1 MRLFPAVLALLSVPL
16 PLISPLGLVLLFLAA
31 VGAGVMNSMAGGGT
45 LLTFPSL
52 LAAGVTPVA
61 ANATNAVA
69 LVPGSFSAGWAY
81 RDDLGRLGARPMAWL
96 MTASAVGGFVGA
108 KLVAIAGD
116 ALFRRM
122 VPWLILGAT
131 VLFVV
136 QGPLQ
141 RRRERRAS
149 VSDTGAEPALGGAN
163 LRGLAGAHLLVSV
176 YGGFFGAGMGIL
188 MLAELGFAGLANIH
202 QMNGIKNFG
211 AALINLT
218 AAVAFLAGG
227 HVHVRLAALM
237 AVGAILGGWGG
248 GKLAQLIGQ
257 RSVRWVVVTIGVM
270 TGLATLIRA

>member
-1 MRLFPAVLALLSVPL
+1 MGLYPAVLALLSA
-16 PLISPLGLVLLFLAA
+16 SPAIPSLGLVLLFLSA
-31 VGAGVMNSMAGGGT
+31 VGAGLMNSMAGGGT

-52 LAAGVTPVA
+52 LAAGMSPVA
-61 ANATNAVA
+61 ANATSAVA

-81 RDDLGRLGARPMAWL
+81 RGELGRIGRRPILCLMA
-96 MTASAVGGFVGA
+96 TSALGGFVGA
-108 KLVAIAGD
+108 RLVALAGD

-131 VLFVV
+131 ALFIV

-141 RRRERRAS
+141 RWRDRRAAIPDVATAPS
-149 VSDTGAEPALGGAN
+149 LEDQN
-163 LRGLAGAHLLVSV
+163 LWGLSGAHLLVSI

-202 QMNGIKNFG
+202 QMNGLKNFG
-211 AALINLT
+211 AALINFT

-227 HVHVRLAALM
+227 HVHLRLAALM

-248 GKLAQLIGQ
+248 GRLAQLIGQ
-257 RSVRWVVVTIGVM
+257 RHVRWIVVAIGLL
-270 TGLATLIRA
+270 TGLVTLLSQ